1 MYNDTATTIDKY
13 CLVRKIGSGYRFSS
27 VYLAHEADNKEAQV
41 AITFFD
47 PDFGMVNGSTL
58 YKILLREVEEHQ
70 KIKLSLYC
78 AVVNIVERAMS
89 VKEDCFSGVQEM
101 IDCVG
106 VL

>member
-1 MYNDTATTIDKY
+1 
-13 CLVRKIGSGYRFSS
+13 
-27 VYLAHEADNKEAQV
+27 
-41 AITFFD
+41 
-47 PDFGMVNGSTL
+47 MVNGSTL